1 LVPLA
6 AYPAGV
12 ATGVDFQED
21 RLALAGSSREACHSP
36 KEEAGGDEDP
46 EFVVDPV
53 KLLVA
58 LRLGVF
64 HL

>member
-1 LVPLA
+1 MAP
-6 AYPAGV
+6 
-12 ATGVDFQED
+12 
-21 RLALAGSSREACHSP
+21 LAGSSRDAAS

-58 LRLGVF
+58 LSLG